1 MSVGHRA
8 RASVESPLNVALIH
22 YRLCN
27 TVFQRQHMKW
37 LEGYSGGEVKIDAV
51 LAADMQRIAAEAQ
64 RLEALGYDGLRL
76 AELNHD
82 PFMPLAIA
90 AEHTERIELVTS
102 VAVAFA
108 RNPMS
113 MAMLAHDLNAFSG
126 GRLVLGLG
134 SQVRPHIER
143 RFSMPWHKA
152 ARQMREYI
160 EAMNAIF
167 DCWYEGARLHHV
179 GEYYQHTLMPSTFKP
194 ENTDGPRPRIVL
206 SATGPLMTKV
216 AARVADGMIMH
227 PFSTEQYMR
236 EVTIPAI
243 EQGLAERG
251 RTLDEFEL
259 DYAPMLAV
267 GVSDEAVERAVTAIR
282 DRIAFYGCTVAYRP
296 VLEIHGWG
304 DLQDEL
310 IELNRRHETAEMAR
324 LISDEM
330 VDTIAIVG
338 RPESVIDQMK
348 ERFGG
353 LIDRTGFGLPGA
365 SDAELGAALA
375 RLRE

>member
-1 MSVGHRA
+1 
-8 RASVESPLNVALIH
+8 
-22 YRLCN
+22 
-27 TVFQRQHMKW
+27 MK
-37 LEGYSGGEVKIDAV
+37 VDAV
-51 LAADMQRIAAEAQ
+51 LAADLSRIAGEAR

-102 VAVAFA
+102 VAVAFS

-113 MAMLAHDLNAFSG
+113 MAIQAHDLNAFSD

-152 ARQMREYI
+152 ARQMREFI

-167 DCWYEGARLHHV
+167 DCWYEGARLHYV
-179 GEYYQHTLMPSTFKP
+179 GEYYQHTLMPQTFQP
-194 ENTDGPRPRIVL
+194 ENTGGPRPRLVL

-227 PFSTEQYMR
+227 PFSSEKYMR
-236 EVTIPAI
+236 EVTIPAV
-243 EQGLAERG
+243 EEGLRESG

-259 DYAPMLAV
+259 DYAPMLAA
-267 GVSDEAVERAVTAIR
+267 GSTDEALERAIAVVR

-304 DLQDEL
+304 DLQEEL
-310 IELNRRHETAEMAR
+310 ILLNRRHETTEMAS
-324 LISDEM
+324 LITDEM
-330 VDTIAIVG
+330 VETIAIVG
-338 RPESVIDQMK
+338 RPEQVVDEMK
-348 ERFGG
+348 NRFGG
-353 LIDRTGFGLPGA
+353 LIDRTGFGMHGA
-365 SDAELGAALA
+365 SEEELGALLQ
-375 RLRE
+375 RLRDR

>member
-1 MSVGHRA
+1 M
-8 RASVESPLNVALIH
+8 
-22 YRLCN
+22 
-27 TVFQRQHMKW
+27 
-37 LEGYSGGEVKIDAV
+37 KIDAPAP
-51 LAADMQRIAAEAQ
+51 AAMARIGREAQ

-113 MAMLAHDLNAFSG
+113 MAVQAHDLNAFSG

-152 ARQMREYI
+152 ARQMREFI

-167 DCWYEGARLHHV
+167 DCWYDGERLEFA
-179 GEYYQHTLMPSTFKP
+179 GEYYRHDLMPATFKP
-194 ENTDGPRPRIVL
+194 EDTEGLRPRIVL

-216 AARVADGMIMH
+216 AAETADGMIMH
-227 PFSTEQYMR
+227 PFSSERYMR
-236 EVTIPAI
+236 EVTLPAI
-243 EQGLAERG
+243 ESGLTARG
-251 RTLDEFEL
+251 RSLGDFEL

-267 GVSDEAVERAVTAIR
+267 GENDEQLAAAVAAVR
-282 DRIAFYGCTVAYRP
+282 GRIAFYGCTVAYRP
-296 VLEIHGWG
+296 VLELHGWG
-304 DLQDEL
+304 ELQDEL
-310 IELNRRHETAEMAR
+310 IPLNRAHRSEEMAA
-324 LISDEM
+324 LITDEM
-330 VDTIAIVG
+330 VETIAIVG
-338 RPESVIDQMK
+338 SAAEVVKKMR

-353 LIDRTGFGLPGA
+353 LISRTGFAAPGLDDDALTGHLQDLR
-365 SDAELGAALA
+365 SD
-375 RLRE
+375 